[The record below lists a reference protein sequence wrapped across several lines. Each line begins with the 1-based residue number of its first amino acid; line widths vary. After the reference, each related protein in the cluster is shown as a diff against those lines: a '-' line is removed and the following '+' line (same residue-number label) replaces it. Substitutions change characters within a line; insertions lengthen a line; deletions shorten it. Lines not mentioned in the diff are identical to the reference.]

1 MRAKPLI
8 LLGTGGH
15 AKVVAEALRL
25 SGREIL
31 GVTDPNSSPGSNFF
45 GVKVLGGD
53 EAIYDYSPEEVELVN
68 GVGALPGKA
77 RRWEIGEQM
86 RRRGYR
92 FASVI
97 HPSAVIAKDVELS
110 EGTQVMAG
118 AVIQPSV
125 KIGVDTIVNTG
136 VCIDHDC
143 EIGANC
149 HLAPGV
155 ILSGEVYI
163 GDSVHIGT
171 GTSVIQKLNIG
182 SGTFVAAGSILYK
195 DIPAGVKYKQLR
207 TEQIERL
214 GG

>member
-68 GVGALPGKA
+68 GVGALPGKV

-86 RRRGYR
+86 RQRGYR

-118 AVIQPSV
+118 TVIQPSV

-143 EIGANC
+143 KIGANC

-155 ILSGEVYI
+155 VLSGGVNVGDYVYL
-163 GDSVHIGT
+163 GT
-171 GTSVIQKLNIG
+171 GSSVIQYLNIG
-182 SGTFVAAGSILYK
+182 PRSIVAAGSIVYR
-195 DIPAGVKYKQLR
+195 DILEGTNYIQAR
-207 TEQIERL
+207 
-214 GG
+214 

>member
-45 GVKVLGGD
+45 GVRVLGGD

-68 GVGALPGKA
+68 GVGALPGKVQ
-77 RRWEIGEQM
+77 RWEIGEQM

-143 EIGANC
+143 KIGANC

-155 ILSGEVYI
+155 VLSGGVNV
-163 GDSVHIGT
+163 GDYVHLGT
-171 GTSVIQKLNIG
+171 AASVIQYMSIG
-182 SGTFVAAGSILYK
+182 CRAIVAAGSVVYK
-195 DIPAGVKYKQLR
+195 CIPEGK
-207 TEQIERL
+207 
-214 GG
+214 